1 MQLFQL
7 KHAIPERV
15 WDIAYCSHNV
25 ESIRRGIDSPAFLY
39 SHWLSRDPAATRSA
53 EDPVAM
59 T

>member
-39 SHWLSRDPAATRSA
+39 SHWRTGSREAS
-53 EDPVAM
+53 
-59 T
+59 